1 MVYNQS
7 DRSAADVAARL
18 VGLGAL
24 GRGAVAAGVPPAAF
38 ESSLR
43 AGGGAADVLE
53 LPPRGYGAF
62 RAAVGVPSGGAAGAR
77 GAPRPVP
84 APAPAL
90 RGGPPRGLASG
101 GTRRP
106 AP

>member
-43 AGGGAADVLE
+43 AGGGAADGLE
-53 LPPRGYGAF
+53 LPRKGYDAR
-62 RAAVGVPSGGAAGAR
+62 RAAGDLPSWGAAGA
-77 GAPRPVP
+77 GAAPPPRAGP
-84 APAPAL
+84 ARRA
-90 RGGPPRGLASG
+90 RGGPPPPPHPGRH
-101 GTRRP
+101 P
-106 AP
+106 PF